1 MGFITTVSNPLLGRV
16 KLNTWD
22 VSKEIIQAK
31 NAREAVSQAIGLL
44 SQLRSDDLIQKG
56 IYSTHFSDTSYRLWQ
71 DCIRCIP

>member
-1 MGFITTVSNPLLGRV
+1 MGFITTVANPLLGRV

-44 SQLRSDDLIQKG
+44 SNS
-56 IYSTHFSDTSYRLWQ
+56 
-71 DCIRCIP
+71 

>member
-31 NAREAVSQAIGLL
+31 NAREAVFPRL
-44 SQLRSDDLIQKG
+44 SVYYLSVKE
-56 IYSTHFSDTSYRLWQ
+56 
-71 DCIRCIP
+71 